1 MKNRQFIALLLIV
14 ILWFIFL
21 NYKIDELQRTTTNID
36 ENVATVD
43 ERIVWKIQP
52 WIEDIQDKMYDIENS
67 INSLDF

>member
-1 MKNRQFIALLLIV
+1 MKNRQFITLLLII

-21 NYKIDELQRTTTNID
+21 NYKIDKLQRTATNID

-43 ERIVWKIQP
+43 ERIVRKIQP

>member
-1 MKNRQFIALLLIV
+1 MGNRQFITLLLIV

-21 NYKIDELQRTTTNID
+21 NYKIDKLQSTATNID